1 MKKKEKHN
9 LKAESEICIIS
20 DIDEGIIAKY

>member
-1 MKKKEKHN
+1 MLIWKKHN

-20 DIDEGIIAKY
+20 DIDEGIIAEY